1 MNEMQSWEWLIVLPL
16 AGRMRKKHCCTEA
29 VEATCVEREKIR
41 GARTFVYRCTYE
53 FQFEGEQQSIAIVD
67 HLDLFSRMKVGHQM
81 TIWIDPVYRDE
92 CYIPFDRN
100 DLSCFV
106 LTDGNSL

>member
-16 AGRMRKKHCCTEA
+16 AGRMRKKH
-29 VEATCVEREKIR
+29 
-41 GARTFVYRCTYE
+41 RCTYE
-53 FQFEGEQQSIAIVD
+53 FQFEGEQQTIAIVD

-92 CYIPFDRN
+92 YYIPFDRN
-100 DLSCFV
+100 DLRFTVHCQQSV
-106 LTDGNSL
+106 QSSRLSPTQEGLLAPPKPPSAGR